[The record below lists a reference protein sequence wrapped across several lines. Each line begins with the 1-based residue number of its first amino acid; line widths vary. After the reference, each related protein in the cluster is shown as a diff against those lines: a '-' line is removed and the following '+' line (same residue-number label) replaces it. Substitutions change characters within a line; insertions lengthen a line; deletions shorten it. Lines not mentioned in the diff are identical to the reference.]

1 MSRTVYIVRHGN
13 TFDQGDIVTRVGAR
27 TDLPLSSSGRVQG
40 EALARHFAD
49 QGLVFSAAFSSPL
62 QRTMRTAQMIIAGQ
76 EIIAG
81 QDRALEIEPVEFLRE
96 IDYGPDENRP
106 EREVIE
112 RIGQPALDLWEG
124 EARVPDGW
132 QIDTGAVTDAW
143 RDFLTG
149 LGQTATGPALVVT
162 SNGIARFALQLAMAG
177 NHGDYTL
184 KLSTGAYGIIQ
195 VGQDGAM
202 AVADWNV
209 RP

>member
-13 TFDQGDIVTRVGAR
+13 TFDKGDTVTRVGAR
-27 TDLPLSSSGRVQG
+27 TDLPLSSSGLVQG
-40 EALARHFAD
+40 EALARHFTD
-49 QGLVFSAAFSSPL
+49 QDIAFSAAFSSPL

-76 EIIAG
+76 G
-81 QDRALEIEPVEFLRE
+81 KALEIEPVEFLRE

-112 RIGQPALDLWEG
+112 RIGQPALDLWER

-132 QIDTGAVTDAW
+132 QIDTGAVVTAW

-149 LGQTATGPALVVT
+149 LGRTATGPALVVT
-162 SNGIARFALQLAMAG
+162 SNGIARFALQLAMSG

-202 AVADWNV
+202 TVADWNV